1 MIAPTLPAPSTG
13 VIATTTPA
21 SGLLP
26 GSASVAGTKRF
37 RLRFADRYT
46 DDFYRP
52 VAGVLAS
59 SIGLG
64 TYLGECTDAED
75 ARYAGAVGTAL
86 DHGIN
91 LLDCAINYRCQRS
104 ERAVGEALRQA
115 IASGAVARDEVVLC
129 SKAGYIP
136 LDATAPETREAY
148 QAYVTREFYEP
159 GLMTLEDVV
168 AGGHCLAPAF
178 LEHQIRRSRQNL
190 GVGTVDVFYLH
201 NPEQQLDVVSP
212 EMFRTIMREAF
223 AVLEE
228 RVQAGEIGQYG
239 CATWNGF
246 RVAPGAKSH
255 ISLGDLVALARE
267 VGGPDHHFR
276 VIQLPINLAMPEA
289 LRGATQPVDGDR
301 VVPLLQA
308 AADLGMSVVASA
320 TLMQSQLT
328 RGLPAAL
335 ADAFPALRTDAQR
348 AIAFVRSLPGVST
361 ALVGMKSAA
370 HVTEN
375 LGAAARLPR

>member
-1 MIAPTLPAPSTG
+1 MI
-13 VIATTTPA
+13 TTTLQTPPAGVTGAAPPA

-26 GSASVAGTKRF
+26 GKASVAGTKRF
-37 RLRFADRYT
+37 RLRFADRYA

-52 VAGVLAS
+52 VAGAMAS

-75 ARYAGAVGTAL
+75 ARYAGAIGTAFE
-86 DHGIN
+86 HGIN

-104 ERAVGEALRQA
+104 ERAVGQALRQA
-115 IASGAVARDEVVLC
+115 VESGAVARDEVMVC

-136 LDATAPETREAY
+136 LDCTPPESREAY
-148 QAYVTREFYEP
+148 QAYVTREFFER
-159 GLMTLEDVV
+159 GLMAPEDVV

-178 LEHQIRRSRQNL
+178 LEHQIRRSRENL
-190 GVGTVDVFYLH
+190 GVDTVDVFYLH
-201 NPEQQLDVVSP
+201 NPEQQLDVVAP
-212 EMFRTIMREAF
+212 ERFQTIMRGAF

-228 RVQAGEIGQYG
+228 RVQRGEIGQYG

-246 RVAPGAKSH
+246 RVPPGARNH
-255 ISLGDLVALARE
+255 ISLGELVALARD
-267 VGGPDHHFR
+267 VGGADHHFR

-289 LRGATQPVDGDR
+289 LRAATQPMDGDR
-301 VVPLLQA
+301 IVPLLQA
-308 AADLGMSVVASA
+308 AADLGMTVVASA

-335 ADAFPALRTDAQR
+335 ADAFPSLRTDAQR
-348 AIAFVRSLPGVST
+348 AIAFVRSLPGVGA

-375 LGAAARLPR
+375 LLAASRLPH